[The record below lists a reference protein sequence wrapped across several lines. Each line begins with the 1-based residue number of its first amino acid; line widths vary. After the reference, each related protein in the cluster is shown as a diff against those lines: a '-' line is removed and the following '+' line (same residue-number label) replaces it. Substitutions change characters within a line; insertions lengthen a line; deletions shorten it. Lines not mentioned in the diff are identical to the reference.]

1 MHRSLRLRGGPF
13 FIKTTDPPALQ
24 ADRISWRT
32 NDPVWIDQWS
42 MPQEKVQAALQ
53 LVQEQLEQG
62 HLEPSTSPWNTPI
75 FVIRNKNGDW
85 RLLQDLREVNK
96 TMMPM
101 GALQPGLPSPVSIC
115 KGFHKIVIDIKN
127 CFFSIPL
134 HPTDCKRFAFSI
146 PIINHAGPN
155 L

>member
-1 MHRSLRLRGGPF
+1 
-13 FIKTTDPPALQ
+13 
-24 ADRISWRT
+24 
-32 NDPVWIDQWS
+32 

-75 FVIRNKNGDW
+75 FDIRKKNGDW

-101 GALQPGLPSPVSIC
+101 GALQPGLPSPVAIP

-127 CFFSIPL
+127 CFFFLSLCIPL
-134 HPTDCKRFAFSI
+134 IVNDLRSLSQLSNMLGQICDFNGESCPRAWLTHSPCVSV
-146 PIINHAGPN
+146 

>member
-1 MHRSLRLRGGPF
+1 
-13 FIKTTDPPALQ
+13 
-24 ADRISWRT
+24 
-32 NDPVWIDQWS
+32 

-75 FVIRNKNGDW
+75 FVIRKKNGDW

-101 GALQPGLPSPVSIC
+101 GALQPGLPSPVAIPKDFIKLLLIS
-115 KGFHKIVIDIKN
+115 KIA
-127 CFFSIPL
+127 FFYP
-134 HPTDCKRFAFSI
+134 FAS
-146 PIINHAGPN
+146 H
-155 L
+155 